1 MKGTLKI
8 EKVQT
13 RFDYELLSEEDKVT
27 FKSYLKGT
35 INRQINSR
43 TEYPEGYWELRL
55 TEGDEGY
62 LEPILKDIKDFTII
76 ERFGFTE
83 EEL

>member
-1 MKGTLKI
+1 MYGDITL

-62 LEPILKDIKDFTII
+62 IEPILEDIKDYSTI

-83 EEL
+83 SEL